1 MKKQSTSEMLRK
13 CGDVMDFLPEK
24 SPMEL
29 FEEKFVAH
37 KKGGS
42 DCYEGL
48 PTEFVVHASDNIKK
62 HVEPPICNEDLSKN
76 GKWLIRFDANH
87 QPCLYRTFSPPTAG
101 AMQGLEQVACGIEDL
116 LAIYLELDD
125 FIYLRGE

>member
-1 MKKQSTSEMLRK
+1 MNEDVLRVAKCLDIEPDILLEIIAKYNRKGKEEM
-13 CGDVMDFLPEK
+13 GD
-24 SPMEL
+24 
-29 FEEKFVAH
+29 
-37 KKGGS
+37 
-42 DCYEGL
+42 L
-48 PTEFVVHASDNIKK
+48 PTELIPHESDNIKK
-62 HVEPPICNEDLSKN
+62 HVEPPICSEDLSKN